1 MAMTG
6 ISEIFFK
13 NVETPQKLNS
23 QNNLSNEPILKFK
36 ENGNTELQK
45 DISSAKLETEMF
57 ISKIMR
63 RLDTSK
69 MEDSPKN
76 VRYYLGNLVRVA
88 QILNGVQEN
97 NLKPNGNSEQNR
109 VYDFRIKDLKNHL
122 NDYVE
127 FVGSGVS
134 VMQDSR
140 TGLYKLTINDKIYDI
155 PKRKVEIQEVNTE
168 DMIELLPDIVD

>member
-1 MAMTG
+1 MKFFNSVNKPKETSVEQNVFEELIFNFTENNNTDPVIK
-6 ISEIFFK
+6 ISQSK
-13 NVETPQKLNS
+13 W
-23 QNNLSNEPILKFK
+23 
-36 ENGNTELQK
+36 
-45 DISSAKLETEMF
+45 ETEMF
-57 ISKIMR
+57 TNRILRKLCSSVS
-63 RLDTSK
+63 D
-69 MEDSPKN
+69 DSCKN
-76 VRYYLGNLVRVA
+76 KEFYLRKLIEVV